1 MVQSLPRYSIFF
13 MAELEEEIIK
23 QSEYKPYNRYIE
35 NIFFLW
41 EHGGD
46 KLKSFIDKSNKVH
59 PTIKPIEDVGREGG
73 KKVLPT
79 SYSPVT
85 STNVGISP

>member
-41 EHGGD
+41 KHGGD
-46 KLKSFIDKSNKVH
+46 KLKSLIDKRNKLH
-59 PTIKPIEDVGREGG
+59 PTIKPIQDVGRGG
-73 KKVLPT
+73 QKG
-79 SYSPVT
+79 SPYQLFPC
-85 STNVGISP
+85 NFYKRRN